1 MNKLKK
7 ILILQGG
14 YNEEHKVSLNTAKQI
29 AKSLTKLKIKFKTL
43 IVNPDTFQKDI
54 LKFSNKYICF
64 NALHGSFGEDGKLQK
79 ILKNNNFCFT
89 HSNHISSANCFSK
102 LKSKKIVN
110 KFKIITPSFELVKC
124 ENINSKL
131 LILIKKKFSKFVL
144 KPVSSGSSHGLKIIK
159 SNKDLSI
166 FFEELRNFKKR
177 FHKSEQFIIEKYI
190 SGKELTVSVLEKNSI
205 PQPLEV
211 TEIVSLNET
220 YDYQAKYSKGFS
232 KHFIPARISKQNYNK
247 CLNLALKIHKIFKCK
262 TLSRIDFIF
271 NKKQNRIY
279 FLEINSQPGMT
290 ALSLLPEQANYQ
302 KIKFENI
309 VLRLIDNA
317 R

>member
-1 MNKLKK
+1 M
-7 ILILQGG
+7 
-14 YNEEHKVSLNTAKQI
+14 
-29 AKSLTKLKIKFKTL
+29 
-43 IVNPDTFQKDI
+43 
-54 LKFSNKYICF
+54 
-64 NALHGSFGEDGKLQK
+64 
-79 ILKNNNFCFT
+79 
-89 HSNHISSANCFSK
+89 
-102 LKSKKIVN
+102 
-110 KFKIITPSFELVKC
+110 
-124 ENINSKL
+124 
-131 LILIKKKFSKFVL
+131 
-144 KPVSSGSSHGLKIIK
+144 
-159 SNKDLSI
+159 SI

-177 FHKSEQFIIEKYI
+177 FPKSEQFIIEKYI
-190 SGKELTVSVLEKNSI
+190 SGKELTVSVLENNSI

-271 NKKQNRIY
+271 NKKQNKIY

-302 KIKFENI
+302 KINFESI
-309 VLRLIDNA
+309 ILKLINNA

>member
-1 MNKLKK
+1 VSKLKK
-7 ILILQGG
+7 ILILRGG
-14 YNEEHKVSLNTAKQI
+14 YNEEHKVSINTAKQI
-29 AKSLTKLKIKFKTL
+29 AKALTKLNIDFKTL
-43 IVNPDTFQKDI
+43 TVNPDTFEKDI
-54 LKFSNKYICF
+54 IKFSNKYICF
-64 NALHGSFGEDGKLQK
+64 NALHGTFGEDGKLQK
-79 ILKNNNFCFT
+79 ILKNNKFCFT
-89 HSNHISSANCFSK
+89 HSNHISSVNCFNK

-110 KFKIITPSFELVKC
+110 KFKIITPSFEIVECK
-124 ENINSKL
+124 NINSTL
-131 LILIKKKFSKFVL
+131 LNTIKKKFSKFVL

-159 SNKDLSI
+159 SNKDLRVFS
-166 FFEELRNFKKR
+166 EELRNFKKK
-177 FHKSEQFIIEKYI
+177 FHKNEQFIIEKFI
-190 SGKELTVSVLEKNSI
+190 SGRELTVSVLEKNST

-211 TEIVSLNET
+211 TEIVSLNKT
-220 YDYQAKYSKGFS
+220 YDYQAKYSKGYS
-232 KHFIPARISKQNYNK
+232 KHFIPARISKQNYKK

-309 VLRLIDNA
+309 ILKLINNA